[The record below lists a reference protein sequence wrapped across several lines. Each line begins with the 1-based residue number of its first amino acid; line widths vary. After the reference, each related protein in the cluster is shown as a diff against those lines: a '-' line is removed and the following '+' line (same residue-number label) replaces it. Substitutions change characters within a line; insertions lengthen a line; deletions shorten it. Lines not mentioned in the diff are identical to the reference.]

1 MGQYGGNFWPS
12 FDLPTVVRKSAFS
25 LKALGQ
31 LFSKQPK
38 ITCHIVIKSSWGQ
51 TRQLQKNWVQI
62 ELVEVCVACH
72 TYLESYDTQLSFGLS
87 GNHFSAL

>member
-1 MGQYGGNFWPS
+1 MGQYGGNFWPY

-51 TRQLQKNWVQI
+51 TLANFPAVFLLYFHCGFVMKYKDHNEQYK
-62 ELVEVCVACH
+62 
-72 TYLESYDTQLSFGLS
+72 
-87 GNHFSAL
+87 SAE